1 MNYTKGL
8 CFDKL
13 DLIKG
18 MIEHNLLN
26 QDEINYI
33 WHELNDVSHVIDE
46 YIDRRQIRDR
56 RNTQKKDGTY

>member
-1 MNYTKGL
+1 MEYKKIL
-8 CFDKL
+8 WFDKP

-18 MIEHNLLN
+18 MIEHNLLK
-26 QDEINYI
+26 QEEINYI

>member
-1 MNYTKGL
+1 MDYTKLL

-26 QDEINYI
+26 QEEINYI
-33 WHELNDVSHVIDE
+33 WHELNDVSHVIYE

>member
-1 MNYTKGL
+1 MDYTKLL

-26 QDEINYI
+26 QEEINYI
-33 WHELNDVSHVIDE
+33 WHELNDVSHVIYE
-46 YIDRRQIRDR
+46 YIYRRQIRDR